1 MREKGK
7 SLGEPGRSAGC
18 LWPDPVCQARLLDRF
33 FRLAAK
39 DPRINCTHIGLYAAL
54 LYRRSCQPS
63 QGPLEVYSHE
73 MLQPAKFSC
82 RETYYKYIREL
93 SEYGYIRYEPSN
105 NNRARSKV
113 YLTDSL
119 I

>member
-1 MREKGK
+1 MREKEK
-7 SLGEPGRSAGC
+7 SLGEPGKSVGC
-18 LWPDPVCQARLLDRF
+18 LWPDPVCQARLFDRF

-54 LYRRSCQPS
+54 LYHWSCQPC

-73 MLQPAKFSC
+73 MLGPAKFSC
-82 RETYYKYIREL
+82 RETYYKYMREM

>member
-1 MREKGK
+1 MREKEKNLVSPEK
-7 SLGEPGRSAGC
+7 SADC

-33 FRLAAK
+33 FRKAAK
-39 DPRINCTHIGLYAAL
+39 DPRINCVHIGLYAAL
-54 LYRRSCQPS
+54 IYQLS
-63 QGPLEVYSHE
+63 QQDNPGALAVYSHE
-73 MLQPAKFSC
+73 MIGPAKFSC

-113 YLTDSL
+113 YFVESG
-119 I
+119 